1 MGVSSIP
8 SHCTFPLLR
17 SYSPRVHLA
26 ALHANIHG
34 NTLSSITYLGHSYSA
49 LRFELCT
56 LAHCISPTTIIE
68 WMDECFY
75 NKKKKKI
82 KIQQKVALRSHL
94 EDWDYCQTIKA
105 GLAKPTRL
113 LIFEIYFYCSIG
125 DGTKTLLG
133 KSTTTELRLQTSFLL
148 LFLLPQ

>member
-68 WMDECFY
+68 WMDEWFY
-75 NKKKKKI
+75 NKKKKKDQNTT
-82 KIQQKVALRSHL
+82 KSSSKKSLGRLRLLSDHQGRARQAHKVAN
-94 EDWDYCQTIKA
+94 I
-105 GLAKPTRL
+105 
-113 LIFEIYFYCSIG
+113 
-125 DGTKTLLG
+125 
-133 KSTTTELRLQTSFLL
+133 
-148 LFLLPQ
+148 